1 MSSSTNKIEDTDQS
15 LRESIK
21 EIIRKDFKET
31 VNKAVE
37 QHGERIVEF
46 AEQSKA
52 IHEQSVDAIIACFKD
67 EGWRPIEI
75 LQSHGRVWLSQEE
88 VEKAAGVT
96 KKRKCEDVHPDLSR
110 DHGGH

>member
-1 MSSSTNKIEDTDQS
+1 MTDQS

-31 VNKAVE
+31 VDKAVE

-52 IHEQSVDAIIACFKD
+52 IHEQSVDAIIACFKE
-67 EGWRPIEI
+67 EGFVQLAYNPIKQEVNGKPIADI
-75 LQSHGRVWLSQEE
+75 LVTTSE
-88 VEKAAGVT
+88 T
-96 KKRKCEDVHPDLSR
+96 KKRKCSDVHPDLQT
-110 DHGGH
+110 DAHGGFHED

>member
-1 MSSSTNKIEDTDQS
+1 MVTSSKIKRGRAMTDQS

-31 VNKAVE
+31 VDKAVE

-67 EGWRPIEI
+67 EGWTPPAQPETK
-75 LQSHGRVWLSQEE
+75 EE
-88 VEKAAGVT
+88 KRERYSDMWPEKGSNEAYNLG
-96 KKRKCEDVHPDLSR
+96 
-110 DHGGH
+110 